1 MFTADT
7 LAINSLFD
15 NQLKD
20 WELAR
25 ENYAELKSVVVKSIA
40 FNDHEIIIQYN
51 PKRIISSSAK
61 VDPQSISER
70 PCFLCDHNRPSQQ
83 HGITYRKDY
92 RLLVNPFPVFKR
104 HLTIPS
110 IRHQPQFIQGK
121 FGMMLQLAKDLPQF
135 SIIYN
140 GPECGA
146 SAPDHFH
153 FQAIQS
159 GVLPIETD
167 FSTKN
172 KCLFQGSINSMEI
185 FTWDNYLRNA
195 ITITG
200 NEILA
205 IEGLFV
211 EFCGLLATTLQSV
224 DEPMMNILAQYD
236 QDSWI
241 VHVFP
246 RKQHRPFQYFENGD
260 KQLLLSPASI
270 DMGGVLIMPREED
283 FNKITKATIADIYK
297 QVSVDE
303 LLMQHIV
310 QKLI

>member
-1 MFTADT
+1 MFTVDT

-25 ENYAELKSVVVKSIA
+25 ENYAELKSVIVKSMV
-40 FNDHEIIIQYN
+40 FKGHEIIIQYN

-61 VDPQSISER
+61 VDQQSISKR
-70 PCFLCDHNRPSQQ
+70 PCFLCDHNRPPQQ

-110 IRHQPQFIQGK
+110 IRHQPQFIRGK
-121 FGMMLQLAKDLPQF
+121 FGTMLQLAKDLPQF
-135 SIIYN
+135 TVIYN

-153 FQAIQS
+153 FQAIQR
-159 GVLPIETD
+159 GVLPIEKD

-172 KCLFQGSINSMEI
+172 KCLFQGSINGMDI
-185 FTWDNYLRNA
+185 FTRDNYLRNA
-195 ITITG
+195 ITISG
-200 NEILA
+200 NEITA

-211 EFCGLLATTLQSV
+211 KFYGLLATTLQSA

-236 QDSWI
+236 RDNWI
-241 VHVFP
+241 VYIFP
-246 RKQHRPFQYFENGD
+246 RKQHRPCQYFENGD

-297 QVSVDE
+297 QVSIDDI
-303 LLMQHIV
+303 LIQNLI

>member
-1 MFTADT
+1 

-25 ENYAELKSVVVKSIA
+25 ENYAELKSVIVKSIA
-40 FNDHEIIIQYN
+40 FKGHEIIIQYN

-61 VDPQSISER
+61 VDQQSISKR

-110 IRHQPQFIQGK
+110 VRHQPQFIRGK
-121 FGMMLQLAKDLPQF
+121 FGMMLQLAKDLQQF

-153 FQAIQS
+153 FQAIQR

-167 FSTKN
+167 FSAKN
-172 KCLFQGSINSMEI
+172 KCLFQVSINGLEI

-200 NEILA
+200 NKIEA
-205 IEGLFV
+205 IEGLFIK
-211 EFCGLLATTLQSV
+211 FCALLGTTLQSA
-224 DEPMMNILAQYD
+224 DEPMMNILAQYG
-236 QDSWI
+236 QDNWV

-246 RKQHRPFQYFENGD
+246 RKQHRPYQYFENGD

-283 FNKITKATIADIYK
+283 FNKITKATIVDIYN
-297 QVSVDE
+297 QVSIDDM
-303 LLMQHIV
+303 LIQH
-310 QKLI
+310 LIQSLSEVYD